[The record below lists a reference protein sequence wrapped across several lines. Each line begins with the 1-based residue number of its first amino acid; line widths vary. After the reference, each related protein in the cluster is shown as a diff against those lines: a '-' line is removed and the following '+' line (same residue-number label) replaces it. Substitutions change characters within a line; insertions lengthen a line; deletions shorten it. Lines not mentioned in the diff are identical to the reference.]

1 MTRWLPGWRYILI
14 VVGLVVL
21 VLLIMD
27 FNSRMEEWR
36 QFNCS
41 ERAGQRPGDQPGG
54 YKYLPGG
61 PDGICYIRSGS
72 NGVGLPGWA
81 LGTLGDYLVVPLSPD
96 GGGVSTQVPSTIVVR
111 EPIENWQLW
120 LSLFFDPTM
129 RGGAVAA
136 RRAHNP
142 KVLGSNPSPA
152 TLNKP

>member
-36 QFNCS
+36 RLTVQKEQVSAQATSLAATNTYLEDQMAFATS
-41 ERAGQRPGDQPGG
+41 EAGVMEWAYQ
-54 YKYLPGG
+54 
-61 PDGICYIRSGS
+61 DGHWVRS
-72 NGVGLPGWA
+72 
-81 LGTLGDYLVVPLSPD
+81 GDYLVVPLSPD

-120 LSLFFDPTM
+120 LSLFFDP
-129 RGGAVAA
+129 
-136 RRAHNP
+136 
-142 KVLGSNPSPA
+142 K
-152 TLNKP
+152 